1 MLADTSLKPCSTS
14 FATDVPLAMNVFS
27 AVLTFLSLAS
37 VNHAGQRDCSCL
49 GESWKESSLRKL
61 RPRQLINHAQSFI
74 WKEKCVESQQWESVF
89 SCPAQEAG
97 YRALQILKHRRIFL
111 IEIQCTAVKQR
122 NTLFLKQH
130 IHPGLDVCIAD
141 VRESALL
148 WQTSTDATVRWWTTG
163 LAFSSKYFPPAIS
176 NCSVLFGFRINQLLL
191 IQVLLSAFWD
201 DAVMIT

>member
-1 MLADTSLKPCSTS
+1 
-14 FATDVPLAMNVFS
+14 MNGFS

-37 VNHAGQRDCSCL
+37 VNDAGQRDCSCV

-89 SCPAQEAG
+89 SCPAQKAG
-97 YRALQILKHRRIFL
+97 YHALQILKHRHIFF
-111 IEIQCTAVKQR
+111 IEIQCTVVKQP

-141 VRESALL
+141 VR
-148 WQTSTDATVRWWTTG
+148 QTSTDATVRWWTTG
-163 LAFSSKYFPPAIS
+163 LAFFFKVFSSCYQQLF
-176 NCSVLFGFRINQLLL
+176 CSVWI
-191 IQVLLSAFWD
+191 
-201 DAVMIT
+201 